1 MAKILLLH
9 GPNLNLLGTREPET
23 YGHATLTSI
32 VGDLA
37 AIAQENG
44 HELQSFQSNAEHALI
59 DRILF
64 LGGHPNVQRLNPVL
78 IGQSVLEVLQCDQK
92 LEEKAIADL
101 REAIAY
107 CESVRDFVSRD
118 LFASI
123 LRDEE
128 KHADFVDRMVERGY
142 TERQVRRLVEWYMRV
157 NKAG

>member
-1 MAKILLLH
+1 M
-9 GPNLNLLGTREPET
+9 
-23 YGHATLTSI
+23 
-32 VGDLA
+32 
-37 AIAQENG
+37 
-44 HELQSFQSNAEHALI
+44 
-59 DRILF
+59 
-64 LGGHPNVQRLNPVL
+64 L

-128 KHADFVDRMVERGY
+128 KHADFVDTQFDLIGRIGIERY
-142 TERQVRRLVEWYMRV
+142 TMLNAAAAPEQEH
-157 NKAG
+157 